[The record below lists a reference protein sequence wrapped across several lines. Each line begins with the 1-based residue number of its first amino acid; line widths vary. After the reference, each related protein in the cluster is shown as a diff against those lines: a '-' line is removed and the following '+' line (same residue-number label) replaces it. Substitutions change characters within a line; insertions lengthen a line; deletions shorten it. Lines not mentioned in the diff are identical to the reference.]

1 MQPDATSFPFAYT
14 GLHTGIKNHYVQ
26 VNSCNGENT
35 GLKIADGLC
44 NYGCLIATVINI
56 TLNI

>member
-35 GLKIADGLC
+35 GLKIADGL
-44 NYGCLIATVINI
+44 YKATVINI